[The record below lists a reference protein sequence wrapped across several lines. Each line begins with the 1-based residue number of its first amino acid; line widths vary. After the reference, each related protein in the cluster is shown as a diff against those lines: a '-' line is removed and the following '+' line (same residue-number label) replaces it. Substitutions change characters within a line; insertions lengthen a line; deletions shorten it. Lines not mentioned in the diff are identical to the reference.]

1 MPRIERRNVT
11 TTVIVQQVGGD
22 LNVRGRGGNDLT
34 VDGDGL
40 TVEQMGEGQ
49 PYLVRCGGSCRM
61 AVPHGVPLVVQQV
74 GGDAK
79 VTDLGGVLD
88 LGSVG
93 GDLVVRNV
101 QSVQIGAVGGDL
113 RLKWAA
119 GDVTVKAAGADAAIR
134 EVSGAVQVAAVGS
147 DLYLHNVDGSCRID
161 RVGSDLVLNTDFTPG
176 NEYRFR
182 AGGDILCRVRAE
194 ANARFVVPLD
204 MAVELDVEADV
215 SDSEDG
221 EHQIVQVGDGRTE
234 IVIEDGEELRLVG
247 ETEDYVVNLGIQIE
261 EEIEARMSTLE
272 EQLNCQLN
280 GLDER
285 IQAWAGQFA
294 PQAEQYAD
302 RAQRQAERALD
313 RFRRSMDRQK
323 GKRKRASGT
332 RHFEFSWGS
341 PSGPAAPPRPQA
353 EPVTEEERL
362 MILRMLQ
369 EGKVSLDE
377 AERLLAALDTQS

>member
-11 TTVIVQQVGGD
+11 VAVIVQQIGGD
-22 LNVRGRGGNDLT
+22 LNVRGRGGSDLLL
-34 VDGDGL
+34 DGDGV
-40 TVEQMGEGQ
+40 TIEQSGEGQ
-49 PYLVRCGGSCRM
+49 PYLIRCGGSCRM
-61 AVPHGVPLVVQQV
+61 SVPHDVSLVVQQV

-79 VTDLGGVLD
+79 VTDLGGALE
-88 LGSVG
+88 LGAIG
-93 GDLVVRNV
+93 GDLVVRNA
-101 QSVQIGAVGGDL
+101 QNVQIGAVGGDM
-113 RLKWAA
+113 RLKWAT
-119 GDVTVKAAGADAAIR
+119 GDVTVKAIGADAAIR
-134 EVSGAVQVAAVGS
+134 EVCGAVTVGAVGS
-147 DLYLHNVDGSCRID
+147 DLYLQNVDGSCLID

-194 ANARFVVPLD
+194 ASARFVVPLD
-204 MAVELDVEADV
+204 MAVDLDVDADV

-221 EHQIVQVGDGRTE
+221 EHQIVRIGEGSAE

-272 EQLNCQLN
+272 EQLNRQLS

-313 RFRRSMDRQK
+313 RFRRSMDKQK

-332 RHFEFSWGS
+332 RSFEFSWGTS
-341 PSGPAAPPRPQA
+341 SGPAAAARPNA

-369 EGKVSLDE
+369 EGKISLDE
-377 AERLLAALDTQS
+377 ADRLLAALDTQD